1 MFVSH
6 VLCSQC
12 LILLCIH
19 TYIISNY
26 LECYSFHVEKHRLRS
41 QIDWTQDAWNQ
52 EYDMFFSISNLSC
65 IIEPFVKCRYTTLI
79 AILI

>member
-1 MFVSH
+1 MS
-6 VLCSQC
+6 LASLIEACTTQC
-12 LILLCIH
+12 LILLCIR

-52 EYDMFFSISNLSC
+52 EYDMFFLFQMYLVSLNL
-65 IIEPFVKCRYTTLI
+65 L
-79 AILI
+79 